1 MGLFNNWF
9 ISFAIFSSIGL
20 QILIMEVPMFSHLMK
35 IESIPMIHILLLLLV
50 SFPIIIIME
59 IFKYIKRREKIEN

>member
-1 MGLFNNWF
+1 MGLFSNWF

-50 SFPIIIIME
+50 AFPIIIIME
-59 IFKYIKRREKIEN
+59 IFKYIKRKEKREN